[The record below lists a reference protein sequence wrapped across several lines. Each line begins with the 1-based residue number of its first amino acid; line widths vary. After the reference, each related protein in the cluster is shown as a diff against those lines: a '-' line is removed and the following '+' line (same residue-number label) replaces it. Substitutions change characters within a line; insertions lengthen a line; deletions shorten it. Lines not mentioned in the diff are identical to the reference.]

1 MKWSAANSVV
11 EELRRD
17 TRLYLPGLSKRRG
30 FSSSRVEHL
39 LNRLV
44 QAMPQDECYLEVG
57 TLEGRTL
64 EAASVGNDGKTLIG
78 VDPCEKYDT
87 EPNGFGENVLFVRST
102 WQDLF
107 ARPSAPDSMPL
118 GLVFYDGDHSVNQT
132 WQFMLKT
139 EPLADEAV
147 LVLDDWDRESVRTG
161 AFAAAQQCI
170 NAGHENWRLLRELPS
185 YGDGLT
191 CPQDHFG
198 WSFGISVWG
207 FKR

>member
-1 MKWSAANSVV
+1 MRWADANSVV

-64 EAASVGNDGKTLIG
+64 EAASVGNDGKRLYG
-78 VDPCEKYDT
+78 VDPCEKYDM
-87 EPNGFGENVLFVRST
+87 EPAPISPNVMFLKST
-102 WQDLF
+102 WQ
-107 ARPSAPDSMPL
+107 SALEDYKFPREL
-118 GLVFYDGDHSVNQT
+118 GVVFYDGDHSKEQT
-132 WQFMLKT
+132 QAFMYRVARHM
-139 EPLADEAV
+139 ADEAI
-147 LVLDDWDRESVRTG
+147 LVLDDWDRMSVREG
-161 AFAAAQQCI
+161 AFGASQVHV
-170 NAGHENWRLLRELPS
+170 GNWQLLRECPS

-207 FKR
+207 FKRG